1 MKIYNT
7 LGRKIEELQQTDEKV
22 RMFVCG
28 PTVYDFIHIGNAR
41 TFVVFDMVVKY
52 LRYRG
57 YHVRYIQNITDVD
70 DKILDRAMHANE
82 DPEEYA
88 RKFEKEFYQD
98 AKALGITAVDKYAR
112 ATDHIDA
119 IIKQIQT
126 LLDKGYAYEISDG
139 IYFDLSKFKDYGK
152 LSGRTSLQDDDAV
165 SRIDENPEK
174 RNSGDFALW
183 KRSNRS
189 DEPAWQSPWF
199 PGRPG
204 WHIEDTAITETY
216 FGPQYDIHG
225 GGRDLIFP
233 HHEAEISQQEAASG
247 KIPFVKL
254 WMHVEFLV
262 NKNKKMSK
270 SLGNFA
276 PARDL
281 IRKYSRETLRFFL
294 LSAHYRS
301 PLDFSEE
308 TLQQAEAGVA
318 RIGEFLDRLKF
329 FEDKNPLAHKAD
341 QKITKE
347 MEELHS
353 KMFDALDD
361 DFNTPQAIGLL
372 FDAIRLGNQ
381 YIDEEKID
389 LHSVQIILH
398 VFDLFHAVLG
408 IVPMKTEKLPDK
420 LKKLISERQEAK
432 EKKYF
437 DMADKIRQQIQE
449 LGYQIDDTKYGPF
462 VKKLLS

>member
-7 LGRKIEELQQTDEKV
+7 LGRKIEEFGPQAEKV

-41 TFVVFDMVVKY
+41 TFVVFDMVAKY
-52 LRYRG
+52 LRHRG
-57 YHVRYIQNITDVD
+57 YRVSYIQNITDVD

-119 IIKQIQT
+119 IIKQIQA

-139 IYFDLSKFKDYGK
+139 IYFDLSKFKNYGK

-174 RNSGDFALW
+174 RNPGDFALW
-183 KRSNRS
+183 KRSSRP

-233 HHEAEISQQEAASG
+233 HHEAEIAQQEAASG
-247 KIPFVKL
+247 LMPFVKH

-262 NKNKKMSK
+262 NKAKKMSK
-270 SLGNFA
+270 SMGNFA
-276 PARDL
+276 TAREV
-281 IRKYSRETLRFFL
+281 IGKHSRETVRFFL

-329 FEDKNPLAHKAD
+329 FEDKNPLAHKSDKEVAEQISSFYD
-341 QKITKE
+341 QIIET
-347 MEELHS
+347 
-353 KMFDALDD
+353 LDD
-361 DFNTPQAIGLL
+361 DFNTPKAIGLL
-372 FDAIRLGNQ
+372 FDVIRLGNQ
-381 YIDEEKID
+381 FIDEEKID
-389 LHSVQIILH
+389 LHSVKKILN
-398 VFDLFHAVLG
+398 VFDIFHGVFG
-408 IVPMKTEKLPDK
+408 IIPLHTVSLPDK
-420 LKKLISERQEAK
+420 VKKLVQERQTAK
-432 EKKYF
+432 ERKDYSR
-437 DMADKIRQQIQE
+437 ADEIRGQIE
-449 LGYQIDDTKYGPF
+449 GLGYQVDDTKYGPLI
-462 VKKLLS
+462 KK